1 MLQRQKI
8 QQEVLVC
15 PDCGS
20 KLSPERDLL
29 TCQEHGAFFVYG
41 AQLLV
46 RSPSPVSKPAE
57 PSMPWESTR
66 KRERNL

>member
-1 MLQRQKI
+1 MVQRQTI

-20 KLSPERDLL
+20 KLSPERGLL
-29 TCQEHGAFFVYG
+29 ICQEHGAFFVYG
-41 AQLLV
+41 SQLLV
-46 RSPSPVSKPAE
+46 RAPIPASKPAE

-66 KRERNL
+66 KRERNV